1 MKSKHKFEGKP
12 ELEKK
17 INSIMISLSKT
28 WAMAITNMYLKVK
41 KNVTVAR

>member
-17 INSIMISLSKT
+17 NNNIMISLSKT
-28 WAMAITNMYLKVK
+28 WEMAIINIYQ
-41 KNVTVAR
+41 KNVTVTR